1 MSLCEFPRSN
11 ADQRVCDIRNEPVS
25 ESLLNILTI
34 RGMSSEYVLYNIKE
48 LPIHIC
54 YMLFISKPLYLPQH
68 VEQEGSKRVFNSLCN
83 VS

>member
-11 ADQRVCDIRNEPVS
+11 ADHRVCDIRNEPVS

-34 RGMSSEYVLYNIKE
+34 HRMISEYVLYNIKE

-68 VEQEGSKRVFNSLCN
+68 VEQDGLEKGL
-83 VS
+83 